1 MRFMSSRWAERIRY
15 SGFGS
20 EEEAKKFLDEGLR
33 WFEQM
38 EAEMRRFHEETL
50 RFIES
55 AFEPFRYAP
64 PWTKAEEAKPPT
76 LEELIK
82 RLEKLEKEIK
92 ETKEEIFRAYAQQK
106 AKVEIR

>member
-1 MRFMSSRWAERIRY
+1 MAERWVERVRY
-15 SGFGS
+15 SGFKS

-38 EAEMRRFHEETL
+38 EAEMRRFHEHML
-50 RFIES
+50 RFVEQ
-55 AFEPFRYAP
+55 AFKPITYAP
-64 PWTKAEEAKPPT
+64 TWTQPEEAKPRPT

-92 ETKEEIFRAYAQQK
+92 ETKDELFRLYAQQK